1 MFEKN
6 PYELYNGDCLE
17 IMKGIEDKSV
27 DMILCDL
34 PYGNKTTACRWD
46 TIIPFDKMW
55 EQYNRIIK
63 DGGAIAL
70 FGQEPF
76 SSALRMSNIK
86 NYKHEWYWNKEV
98 AGNFIQAKNHP
109 LKVIENVIVFSN
121 SKVNYSPIMEE
132 AKEKNKRPRGQTYN
146 QKSDF
151 LGTVSNG
158 EFKTS
163 ETHNE
168 DLRYPKN
175 LITFNAR
182 VGDCNNVNRVHPTQK
197 PTEILEYLIKTYTK
211 DSEIV
216 LDNTM
221 GSGSTGVACMNI
233 NRNFI
238 GIELDNTYFEI
249 AKNRISNT
257 YNELNKEVEE

>member
-1 MFEKN
+1 MNDIK
-6 PYELYNGDCLE
+6 LYKGNCLE
-17 IMKGIEDKSV
+17 IMKYIPDNSI

-46 TIIPFDKMW
+46 TIIPFDDMW
-55 EQYNRIIK
+55 EQYNRIVK
-63 DGGAIAL
+63 DSGAIVL

-121 SKVNYSPIMEE
+121 SKVDYSPIMEE
-132 AKEKNKRPRGQTYN
+132 AKEENKRPRGQTYN
-146 QKSDF
+146 QKTDF
-151 LGTVSNG
+151 LGTVSSG

-163 ETHNE
+163 DTHNE
-168 DLRYPKN
+168 NLRYPKN

-182 VGDCNNVNRVHPTQK
+182 IGDCNNVNRVHPTQK
-197 PTEILEYLIKTYTK
+197 PTEILDYLIKTYT
-211 DSEIV
+211 DENDTV
-216 LDNTM
+216 LDNCM
-221 GSGSTGVACMNI
+221 GSGSTGVSAKKLH
-233 NRNFI
+233 RKFI
-238 GIELDNTYFEI
+238 GIELEDKYFNI
-249 AKNRISNT
+249 AENRIK
-257 YNELNKEVEE
+257 LA